1 MNIDFLYLRDC
12 PNSAPALR
20 RLFEV
25 LASADVVAEINE
37 ICIGDAAGAG
47 RHRFLGS
54 PSIRIDGDDIDP
66 AARDSEEYGFMCR
79 TYPGGEGIPPVEM
92 LARAVRERL

>member
-1 MNIDFLYLRDC
+1 MKIDFLYFRDC

-25 LASADVVAEINE
+25 LSSENIVAEVNE
-37 ICIGDAAGAG
+37 VCIDDAAGA
-47 RHRFLGS
+47 RRYRFLGS

-66 AARDSEEYGFMCR
+66 AVRECRAYGFMCR
-79 TYPGGEGIPPVEM
+79 TYPGGAGVPPVEM
-92 LARAVRERL
+92 IARAVRECL